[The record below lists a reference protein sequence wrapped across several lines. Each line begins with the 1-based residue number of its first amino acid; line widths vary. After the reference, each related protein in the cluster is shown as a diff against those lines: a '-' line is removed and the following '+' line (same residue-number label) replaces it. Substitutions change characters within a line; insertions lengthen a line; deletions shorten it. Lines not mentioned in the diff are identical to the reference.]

1 MIGKSQIQI
10 TATQM
15 AGGLATSDYLGDGGI
30 GVLSSNINP
39 VNLPGTITAT
49 ATSVLGNP
57 ATFTCINLIATAE
70 DPETPTS
77 GGRIAVD
84 ANGNWYRYAFNTNSH
99 LATGTPGQYTQPQT
113 DMISFNGLSFASV
126 ITNIAR
132 LVPGSGSLTEAYW
145 TTTLS
150 QSAMNANYPHP
161 MLVYQQRAW
170 VADGNNLNN
179 WYYPGGTP
187 TAFTGVLVL
196 RVGETI
202 TALGVDPGTGL
213 MMIGVSSETDGT
225 AQLSA
230 SNFILLYDG
239 YSSTERRRIPVEG
252 HVSCF
257 NNVGGTMFV
266 GIDASIGTWNGNGVT
281 FLRRFSEVGY
291 PPNYALLKHRVSSF
305 QNHLLV
311 AAGANLYGF
320 GDIQNGKKVWYPLYT
335 ANARVDVVAFI
346 CNDQAVTFPLSP
358 LVLVGTTVG
367 SGALLSTLVQ
377 PYGSGVGTGTFYTN
391 NINFPRPVFIRH
403 MRVFTTGITTTTGI
417 GSVGIIDET
426 QTMHNPVNNKFIVA
440 STATPKYVFDFPFA
454 GQKLSTLQPVITL
467 DTQAFS
473 VTKIVIYYDTAE

>member
-30 GVLSSNINP
+30 GMLSSNINP

-49 ATSVLGNP
+49 TTSTLANP
-57 ATFTCINLIATAE
+57 ATFACINLIATAE
-70 DPETPTS
+70 DPEIPTS
-77 GGRIAVD
+77 SGRIAVD
-84 ANGNWYRYAFNTNSH
+84 QNGNWYRYSFSTNSH
-99 LATGTPGQYTQPQT
+99 IATGTPGAYNQPQT
-113 DMISFNGLSFASV
+113 DMISFNGLSFAS
-126 ITNIAR
+126 TTNNIAR
-132 LVPGSGSLTEAYW
+132 LIVGSGSLSEGYW
-145 TTTLS
+145 TVTLG
-150 QSAMNANYPHP
+150 QGAMNANYPHP
-161 MLVYQQRAW
+161 MLVYQKLAW

-179 WYYPGGTP
+179 WTSGGSP
-187 TAFTGVLVL
+187 VGNTGVLVL
-196 RVGETI
+196 RTGETI

-213 MMIGVSSETDGT
+213 MMIGVSSQTDGT

-266 GIDASIGTWNGNGVT
+266 AIDASIGTWNGNGVT

-291 PPNYALLKHRVSSF
+291 PPNYALIKQRVSSF

-311 AAGANLYGF
+311 AAGANVYGF

-335 ANARVDVVAFI
+335 ANTRIDVVVFI
-346 CNDQAVTFPLSP
+346 CNDQGVTFPLSP
-358 LVLVGTTVG
+358 LVLVGTTNTG
-367 SGALLSTLVQ
+367 SGALISTLVQ
-377 PYGSGVGTGTFYTN
+377 PYGSGAGTGTFYTN

-403 MRVFTTGITTTTGI
+403 MRVFTTGITTTTGV

-426 QTMHNPVNNKFIVA
+426 QTMHNPVSNKFVVA

-473 VTKIVIYYDTAE
+473 VTKIIIYYDTAE